1 VLPLCPAPSW
11 TRVYSESCTPESQQ
25 WWTCS
30 LGGGRAGAREQV
42 RVSSRIG
49 ISDAWPRAC
58 PVSCTLDLS
67 IGGAAEYRRGGG
79 RGGGFGGGGSR
90 GRSVSQQGSIA
101 WPVAC
106 PKSVTLDF
114 SYGLLAVH
122 RAGVVNESLHKPCK
136 CAEPGGLR
144 WTQPCPLLASALH

>member
-1 VLPLCPAPSW
+1 MPGLGHALCLVPW
-11 TRVYSESCTPESQQ
+11 TSALVELQST
-25 WWTCS
+25 
-30 LGGGRAGAREQV
+30 GGVGAGV
-42 RVSSRIG
+42 
-49 ISDAWPRAC
+49 
-58 PVSCTLDLS
+58 
-67 IGGAAEYRRGGG
+67 GGL
-79 RGGGFGGGGSR
+79 GGGGSR